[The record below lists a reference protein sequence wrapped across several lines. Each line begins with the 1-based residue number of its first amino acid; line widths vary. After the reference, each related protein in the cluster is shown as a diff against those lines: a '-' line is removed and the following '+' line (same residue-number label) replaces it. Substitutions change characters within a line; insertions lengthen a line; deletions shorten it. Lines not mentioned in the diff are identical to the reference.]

1 MSFDALSG
9 STSRSNCAIT
19 SDTPSVEVEVRVSRP
34 LTVLTASSTFWVT
47 SVSTAPGE
55 APGYGVTIV
64 TSGKSTLG
72 NLSTPSER

>member
-9 STSRSNCAIT
+9 STSSSNCAMT
-19 SDTPSVEVEVRVSRP
+19 SETPSVETEVSVSRP
-34 LTVLTASSTFWVT
+34 ETVLTASSTFWVT
-47 SVSTAPGE
+47 SVSTAPGD

-64 TSGKSTLG
+64 ISGKSTLG